1 MVASGDSSHDGNV
14 LENQCMPCIAGPT
27 TQCFIFLSK
36 LQPRSWII
44 VRNFVQMKMHLW
56 SKFKV
61 SSKLHRA
68 VSSFAIKLAHQG
80 AILMWAILAF
90 TFYIFIYI
98 IIKSGIIICIYLL
111 LLEWHNH
118 NSTKAPSQDVPP
130 VRWLCRGLPAW
141 AEKSLEIQKPVEKA
155 KQDFLFFWEQI
166 IFVIFIFLIIFV
178 SMFRYVSN

>member
-1 MVASGDSSHDGNV
+1 MVAAGDSSHDSNV

-44 VRNFVQMKMHLW
+44 VRNFVQMKMHFW

-80 AILMWAILAF
+80 AILMWAILMWAILSF
-90 TFYIFIYI
+90 TFYTFIYI

-141 AEKSLEIQKPVEKA
+141 AEKSLEIQKPVEK
-155 KQDFLFFWEQI
+155 
-166 IFVIFIFLIIFV
+166 
-178 SMFRYVSN
+178 S